1 MFRNAGIKKVR
12 TNKFKKSSISSISL
26 EAIIFALDETIL
38 NANKAKKSTIRKC
51 SLPIINCSDQN
62 NKNIF
67 DVILFPNKLTNIN
80 KMN

>member
-1 MFRNAGIKKVR
+1 MFRNIGIKKVK
-12 TNKFKKSSISSISL
+12 TNKYKKGTIGSISL
-26 EAIIFALDETIL
+26 EAVIFALDEIIL
-38 NANKAKKSTIRKC
+38 NANKPKNENIHKC
-51 SLPIINCSDQN
+51 SLPIINCSNQN